1 MELTLPILKKMF
13 DGVARDIAAEEQK
26 LCRLDSACGDGD
38 HGVAMRGAIEAASG
52 AVQAA
57 SNLKDAFFDAGM
69 AAMANSN
76 GSTST
81 IYGTLFTGISDAL
94 PAGAESL
101 SAAQIAS
108 AFEGAL
114 ASMREV
120 VKGDVGDKTCFD
132 ALIPAVRAMKG
143 AADAAELFSAAAKA
157 ADEGAKSTEKLRAKF
172 GRARNLGEKSVGTL
186 DPGAVSNAIMF
197 AAFSREFGK

>member
-13 DGVARDIAAEEQK
+13 DGAARDIAAEEQS

>member
-13 DGVARDIAAEEQK
+13 DGAARDIAAEEQN

-81 IYGTLFTGISDAL
+81 IYGTLFTGISDSL

-143 AADAAELFSAAAKA
+143 AASVAELFSAAAKA

-172 GRARNLGEKSVGTL
+172 GRARNLGEKSIGTL

>member
-13 DGVARDIAAEEQK
+13 DGAARDIAAEEQN

-197 AAFSREFGK
+197 AAFSREFRK

>member
-13 DGVARDIAAEEQK
+13 AEAARDIAAEEQN

-132 ALIPAVRAMKG
+132 ALIPAVCAMKG
-143 AADAAELFSAAAKA
+143 AADAAGLFSAAAKA

-197 AAFSREFGK
+197 AAFSRAFGK

>member
-13 DGVARDIAAEEQK
+13 DGAARDIAAEEQN

-57 SNLKDAFFDAGM
+57 ANLKDAFFDAGM